1 MTEEKLEMSLKLRG
15 EIQLY
20 QGIIDMLND
29 EGEKQDKIILRILD
43 GNRRSWNDLRDMLD
57 PSVVDDIEIKIRH
70 NLVDKRN
77 ELVKQFN
84 DL

>member
-70 NLVDKRN
+70 NLVDKRD